1 MALRVLL
8 YFGLLAVGWL
18 LSNKG
23 LIYGKLMSKISHI
36 QTIILFGL
44 IFVMGV
50 RVGMDEQV
58 VSSIG
63 QIGVIAAIFAIITSS
78 MSILFVYIIRKK
90 LFTDTK
96 ITGGSNND

>member
-1 MALRVLL
+1 MALRVLI

-23 LIYGKLMSKISHI
+23 LIHDKLMGKISHI

-50 RVGMDEQV
+50 RVGMDKQV
-58 VSSIG
+58 ISSIG
-63 QIGVIAAIFAIITSS
+63 QIGLMAAVFAVATSS
-78 MSILFVYIIRKK
+78 MSILFVHVIRNK
-90 LFTDTK
+90 LFTDK
-96 ITGGSNND
+96 RITGGKND

>member
-23 LIYGKLMSKISHI
+23 LIHDKLIGKISHI

-50 RVGMDEQV
+50 RVGMDKQV
-58 VSSIG
+58 ISSIG
-63 QIGVIAAIFAIITSS
+63 KIGIMAAVFAVTTAA
-78 MSILFVYIIRKK
+78 MSILFVYIVRKR
-90 LFTDTK
+90 LFTDIR
-96 ITGGSNND
+96 ITGGKND

>member
-8 YFGLLAVGWL
+8 YFGLLGVGWL

-23 LIYGKLMSKISHI
+23 LIHDKVMGKISHI

-58 VSSIG
+58 ISSIG
-63 QIGVIAAIFAIITSS
+63 QIGIMAFVFAVVTMS
-78 MSILFVYIIRKK
+78 MSILFVHIVRKR
-90 LFTDTK
+90 LFTDPR
-96 ITGGSNND
+96 ITGGKND

>member
-23 LIYGKLMSKISHI
+23 LIHDKLMGKISHI
-36 QTIILFGL
+36 QTFILFGL

-50 RVGMDEQV
+50 RVGMDKQV
-58 VSSIG
+58 ISSIG
-63 QIGVIAAIFAIITSS
+63 QIGLMAAVFAIATSS
-78 MSILFVYIIRKK
+78 MSILFVYFIRKR
-90 LFTDTK
+90 LFTDK
-96 ITGGSNND
+96 RITGGKND